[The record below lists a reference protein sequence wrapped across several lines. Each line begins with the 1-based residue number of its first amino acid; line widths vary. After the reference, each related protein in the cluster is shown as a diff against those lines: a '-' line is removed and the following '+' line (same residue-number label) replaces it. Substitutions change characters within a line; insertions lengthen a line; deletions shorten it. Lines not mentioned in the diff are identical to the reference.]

1 MDFLQQTYYGNS
13 LQTWL
18 TAAGITVVAL
28 LVFYLTRTIVVRKLQ
43 ALARRTK
50 TEIDDILTAA
60 LAKSK
65 SFLLTI
71 LAIYLG
77 TLALNLPP
85 VLGSILD
92 TVSVIVILLQVA
104 IWSNEIITGV
114 LNRYREQKMGED
126 ASARATVSLIGFL
139 SKLVMWTVIVLLTLE
154 NLGID
159 ITTLI
164 AGLGVGGIAIALA
177 AQNILGDLFA
187 SLSIML
193 DRPFIIGDFIVVNEY
208 AGTVEHT
215 GLKTTRIRSL
225 TGEQLVFSNT
235 DLLGSRI
242 RNYKRMS
249 ERRITF
255 AFGVVYQTPHEK
267 VKAVPGMVKAII
279 ESEEMARFD
288 RAHFKS
294 FGDSYLDFEVVY
306 YMLDPDY
313 NRYMDTQES
322 INLKILKR
330 FEEEGIEFAYP
341 TRTIFIEGTGSKAE
355 PS

>member
-18 TAAGITVVAL
+18 TAVGITAGMM
-28 LVFYLTRTIVVRKLQ
+28 LVFYLARTVAVRKLQ
-43 ALARRTK
+43 VLARRTK

-65 SFLLTI
+65 SSLLTI
-71 LAIYLG
+71 LAIYIGVQVLY
-77 TLALNLPP
+77 LPSVVGS
-85 VLGSILD
+85 VLDSI
-92 TVSVIVILLQVA
+92 SVIVLLLQVA
-104 IWSNEIITGV
+104 IWSNEIITGF
-114 LNRYREQKMGED
+114 LTRYRERKMGED
-126 ASARATVSLIGFL
+126 ASARATVSLISFL
-139 SKLVMWTVIVLLTLE
+139 SKLVMWTIIILLTLE
-154 NLGID
+154 NLGVD

-164 AGLGVGGIAIALA
+164 AGVGVGGVAIALA

-193 DRPFIIGDFIVVNEY
+193 DRPFVIGDFIVVDEY
-208 AGTVEHT
+208 AGTIEHT

-225 TGEQLVFSNT
+225 TGEQLVFANT

-255 AFGVVYQTPHEK
+255 AFGVVYQTPYEK
-267 VKAVPGMVKAII
+267 VKAIPGMVKTII
-279 ESEEMARFD
+279 GSEEIARFD
-288 RAHFKS
+288 RAHFKG
-294 FGDSYLDFEVVY
+294 FGDSSLDFEVVY

-322 INLKILKR
+322 INLKILER

-341 TRTIFIEGTGSKAE
+341 TRTVFIEGSGNNTE